1 LTNFKRCGVS
11 LLLSIV
17 LVLCDASY
25 SVAACTSFGTPTKLP
40 ISLPLNLPILD
51 QFRPPSCKWCSGNRG
66 IEYRT
71 VPGSV
76 VFAAA
81 SGIVTFVGSVAGTNY
96 VVIKTNETLKTGNNL
111 LVTHGR
117 LRSLSV
123 KSGALVP
130 VGQTIGT
137 AGESL
142 YIGVRENGQYTDPQQ
157 CASLGS
163 TGKPRAVLVAG

>member
-1 LTNFKRCGVS
+1 MVLALCEVS
-11 LLLSIV
+11 NS
-17 LVLCDASY
+17 S
-25 SVAACTSFGTPTKLP
+25 SACSQFGTP

-51 QFRPPSCKWCSGNRG
+51 QFRPPSCRWCSGNRG

-71 VPGSV
+71 VPWSA

-117 LRSLSV
+117 LRSVSV
-123 KSGALVP
+123 KSGDLIAA
-130 VGQTIGT
+130 GQTIGS
-137 AGESL
+137 AGELL
-142 YIGVRENGQYTDPQQ
+142 YIGVRYMGLRANGQYTDPQQ
-157 CASLGS
+157 CASLVS

>member
-17 LVLCDASY
+17 LALCDASY
-25 SVAACTSFGTPTKLP
+25 SVAACTSFGTP

-71 VPGSV
+71 VPGSEV
-76 VFAAA
+76 TAVADGVA
-81 SGIVTFVGSVAGTNY
+81 TFVGSVAGTNY

-117 LRSLSV
+117 LRSVSV
-123 KSGALVP
+123 KSGDLIAA
-130 VGQTIGT
+130 GQTIGS
-137 AGESL
+137 AGELL
-142 YIGVRENGQYTDPQQ
+142 YIGVRANGQYTDPQQ
-157 CASLGS
+157 CASVGS